1 MVKAYIWNG
10 CTEQQSSRK
19 EVYHEHFTS
28 TCEESVFNEAIGY
41 RKMVKQHLL
50 TWVEWLAAQ
59 FGLNRGKHSEQ
70 YSRFTAAGRLT
81 GGGGG
86 DVSQDILSIIL
97 HVFLKATP

>member
-1 MVKAYIWNG
+1 MVKAYICNG

-28 TCEESVFNEAIGY
+28 TCEE
-41 RKMVKQHLL
+41 
-50 TWVEWLAAQ
+50 TAQ